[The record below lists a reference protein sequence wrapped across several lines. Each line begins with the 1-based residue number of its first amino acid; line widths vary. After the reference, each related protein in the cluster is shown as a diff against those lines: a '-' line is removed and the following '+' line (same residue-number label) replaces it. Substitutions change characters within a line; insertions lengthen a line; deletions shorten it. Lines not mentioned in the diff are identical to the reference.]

1 MGAGASSGPTGDNKF
16 IITLYSVS
24 LPTFRN
30 IGNVYIIIKGGNG
43 ETPMLTLDPPTTL
56 VMEYEIF
63 SQDVGVPYILSVG
76 HDGPG
81 PTANWNCGGISIKS
95 AGDVDANG
103 EMRERWFPHY
113 GSLVEKKSKL
123 FFQAGLNLPQH
134 VVSESV
140 DTERKKYLEDLKSKW
155 QWDNGEILPQHAT
168 FQSHLTLPTRQRFPP
183 DRMFTFGMRKLE
195 ATVNLY
201 AAKLAQIPH
210 EFMEVFSAAVKSFQ
224 DLETHFTQ
232 EDRIDDLDEFKLAFQ
247 RFEIPHI
254 PFTRWKSDE
263 EFGRRMLNGAN
274 PVLIKRCTSIP
285 PNFGVTPEMVQPLM
299 PEGSDLLREMED
311 GFVYFADCK
320 ILEGIPVWDGSKAGV
335 NKNSIPSALPRYVSP
350 AMAMFHV
357 NRSGKLLPIAIQ
369 LHQELGSPV
378 WTPLDNEAEW
388 QFAKLYYKCADSQVH
403 QMLTHLLETHLI
415 VEPFAVSVFRNLPP
429 MHPVSKLLYHHL
441 KGVVAINTFGRII
454 LVAPGGLADQI
465 ISIGGGGH
473 IEMISKSYLNEWD
486 YLNFSF
492 PNRLRR
498 RGVEDPSKLPGYYY
512 RDDGMALWD
521 IMWNFCHSFL
531 SATYGADP
539 ACTVDDAVQQDVEVQ
554 AWIREVHDHGLCK
567 GKNVPDS
574 FQTFEQLIECVTS
587 LIWQC
592 SAGHASVNF
601 SQYEHYCIFFN
612 APLAIVQPVPT
623 EKGKAD
629 MDQIFKLMPPK
640 FVIHKT
646 IQVMDALS
654 SFSKDDKFLGEY
666 PDNIFNEDVRP
677 IVAKFLDEL
686 NALQVRLSERNERLT
701 EGCETTFDAP
711 YDVPYVHMMPS
722 RVPNSI
728 AM

>member
-1 MGAGASSGPTGDNKF
+1 MGHGASISSGEEGDCKYVITIHSQDSVASDKGNIF
-16 IITLYSVS
+16 IV
-24 LPTFRN
+24 
-30 IGNVYIIIKGGNG
+30 IKGDKG
-43 ETPMLTLDPPTTL
+43 ETDMIRCDPPNADIINC
-56 VMEYEIF
+56 VKF
-63 SQDVGVPYILSVG
+63 SIDVGVPSVLRIG
-76 HDGPG
+76 HNADN
-81 PTANWNCGGISIKS
+81 NWYCCGVSIKS
-95 AGDVDANG
+95 SSDVDEAG
-103 EMRERWFPHY
+103 QMRERWFPYY
-113 GSLVEKKSKL
+113 GTVVGQKSKVL
-123 FFQAGLNLPQH
+123 FEINLDLPQRLQC
-134 VVSESV
+134 ELIQK
-140 DTERKKYLEDLKSKW
+140 DRIQYLTKMQSKW
-155 QWDNGEILPQHAT
+155 VWDHSEILPSHAA
-168 FQSHLTLPTRQRFPP
+168 FDSIYKLPLRQQFPKK
-183 DRMFTFGMRKLE
+183 RQMTFGLHKLE
-195 ATVNLY
+195 AFVNLHT
-201 AAKLAQIPH
+201 AKVAQIPH
-210 EFMEVFSAAVKSFQ
+210 EIIEILQSALNSF
-224 DLETHFTQ
+224 DTLVEHFTQ
-232 EDRIDDLDEFKLAFQ
+232 EDRIDDMDEYKILFQ
-247 RFEIPHI
+247 QYEIPHI

-388 QFAKLYYKCADSQVH
+388 QFARLYYKCADSQVH
-403 QMLTHLLETHLI
+403 QMVTHLLETHLV
-415 VEPFAVSVFRNLPP
+415 VEPFAVSAYRNMAPT
-429 MHPVSKLLYHHL
+429 HPIMNLLYHHF
-441 KGVVAINTFGRII
+441 KGVVAINTFGRSI
-454 LVAPGGLADQI
+454 LISPGGLADHV
-465 ISIGGGGH
+465 SSLGGGGH
-473 IEMISKSYLNEWD
+473 IDLLSKSYLNEWD

-498 RGVEDPSKLPGYYY
+498 RGVEDSSKLPGYYY

-587 LIWQC
+587 LMWQC

-601 SQYEHYCIFFN
+601 SQYEHYAFFFN

-629 MDQIFKLMPPK
+629 MKDIFKLMPAK
-640 FVIHKT
+640 FTMHKT
-646 IQVMDALS
+646 LVGMDTLAG
-654 SFSKDDKFLGEY
+654 FSPADKFLGDYEDEVFRAAEKEIVDGY
-666 PDNIFNEDVRP
+666 KDQIMKLEENIAQR
-677 IVAKFLDEL
+677 
-686 NALQVRLSERNERLT
+686 NAGLT
-701 EGCETTFDAP
+701 EGCVTTYDSP
-711 YDVPYVHMMPS
+711 YDVPYIHMLPS
-722 RVPNSI
+722 RIPNSI
-728 AM
+728 AI